1 YIGSQR
7 IVSKL
12 GDVGSFGVDPRREE
26 YAGADISGA
35 EAPDYKS
42 KYEALQ
48 QVIKDEYEGFEVP
61 YLAVDND
68 DYVDGEGFCCGDE
81 MRTKSTLPADNV
93 DYEKLQYYYHPDHL
107 GSASYITN
115 LDGEVVRHIEY
126 VPFGEVFLE
135 ERNNTWNTPYLFNG
149 KELDEETGL
158 YYYGARYYNP
168 RISLWYGVDPKAADA
183 SGWSPYRAFFC
194 NPIRYTDPDGQ
205 WEWDAVGNLVAE
217 KGDQSYSLAKFLGT
231 SQQNAMTIL
240 GRSGVTAN
248 DKGILNLKIGQQLS
262 KNTLYIDTKATS
274 GKVVNNTQEATSHY
288 LSGNGQA
295 ADVGDV
301 STNQLLQTSKFQAKH
316 KKITSQEVQPTGYFS
331 VDLTDETFH
340 IGNTGVDY
348 SVSGNGNSSS
358 VNYTFF
364 TNPTFGTDGFWDPDF
379 IDEKV
384 LGGWLGIDKY
394 KPDGPGPNLER
405 FGGTPY
411 PYKTRERTYFFK
423 PTTTGQE

>member
-1 YIGSQR
+1 LYR
-7 IVSKL
+7 
-12 GDVGSFGVDPRREE
+12 
-26 YAGADISGA
+26 
-35 EAPDYKS
+35 
-42 KYEALQ
+42 
-48 QVIKDEYEGFEVP
+48 
-61 YLAVDND
+61 
-68 DYVDGEGFCCGDE
+68 
-81 MRTKSTLPADNV
+81 
-93 DYEKLQYYYHPDHL
+93 
-107 GSASYITN
+107 
-115 LDGEVVRHIEY
+115 EVVNHRKKLRS
-126 VPFGEVFLE
+126 GGCL
-135 ERNNTWNTPYLFNG
+135 
-149 KELDEETGL
+149 
-158 YYYGARYYNP
+158 
-168 RISLWYGVDPKAADA
+168 KAADA
-183 SGWSPYRAFFC
+183 PGWTPYRAFFC

-262 KNTLYIDTKATS
+262 KNSLYIDTKPTG
-274 GKVVNNTQEATSHY
+274 GKVVNNTREATSHY

-301 STNQLLQTSKFQAKH
+301 STNQLLQNSKFQAKH

-405 FGGTPY
+405 LGGTPY